1 MPILKIALPQS
12 CTIWIT
18 DRSSEG
24 CGTLRR
30 VLGRTVTNSRSRTIT
45 AELFAPVSI
54 EPPAAIFAPRRA
66 GLSPLSSRMATRPS
80 VSLTVQATCAW
91 TLVLASKRASGAVL
105 RIFRVS
111 KMGLL

>member
-1 MPILKIALPQS
+1 
-12 CTIWIT
+12 
-18 DRSSEG
+18 
-24 CGTLRR
+24 
-30 VLGRTVTNSRSRTIT
+30 
-45 AELFAPVSI
+45 
-54 EPPAAIFAPRRA
+54 
-66 GLSPLSSRMATRPS
+66 MATRPS